1 MIQEHKQHKQQEVR
15 LEFKSL
21 TLNFLIQMIQLNFD
35 RLNFILEFK
44 SLTMLQISN

>member
-21 TLNFLIQMIQLNFD
+21 TLNFLI
-35 RLNFILEFK
+35 
-44 SLTMLQISN
+44 